1 MKYFLEWLLRLK
13 PGQLSGADSWSPRF
27 AAEYNNWIILGL
39 FVVFSALVVLTVVC
53 YLREGDTRRRT
64 KMTIAGIRIAVIVLI
79 LALLFQPGLVL
90 RYKKDL
96 YSTVVVLVDDS
107 LSMSLKD
114 RYADAP
120 LRSALSDK
128 LGIDQDEL
136 ASLSR
141 TEIVRRILTRQE
153 GPLAELA
160 KDHLLLLMRFS
171 TSQPGSGTE
180 EGKYTRTIGQIEV
193 IGDDSARQDSASDEI
208 IAAFKKGLSSGGY
221 ETNLASALRDAADR
235 LSGQRVAG
243 IVIVS
248 DGQPTGGS
256 DIDNRLSAARDYIRQ
271 RGIPVF
277 SVGVGDPVPPQ
288 NVAVVRLQGPTEVR
302 KGSAIE
308 MTAYLSNRN
317 CAGQTV
323 EIHLFS
329 KPAAGG
335 QKTPGTA
342 GVPWPDGWIDT
353 GVTKQVTLAGAVG
366 SDHSD
371 AQEVTLIVEKADEL
385 GEFSYKAEAFLIEK
399 PLDREFFTE
408 DNSATAKVRVSEE
421 KIKILLVSGDAG
433 WEFLYLRNLL
443 LRSPERY
450 AVSAWQQNA
459 ETRFNQEASS
469 DEMRLKQLPR
479 TRPELFKY
487 DAVILYDPAYTKEGF
502 DEQFVG
508 MLESFVSDHHGGLCY
523 IASNKHSDENLTRK
537 GSFKALSD
545 LLPVVLGQRSGHIAA
560 RIARDRPMAW
570 SLVPTALGLEHSAT
584 RLGRQAEE
592 TAIIWKILPGVYWT
606 HPVLSLKPLASALA
620 VSSDPTDR
628 LSGPDGEPTPLI
640 AIQYYGKG
648 RSLYFGFDESW
659 RWRAVEDGA
668 YYRKFW
674 TNVVDF
680 LSAGR
685 LQKKRII
692 ITTGADQFVVGENV
706 RIRVEAYDQDYKPL
720 DKEDL
725 QVDVVETATGA
736 VHAITLRRDAKKSA
750 RGHYETLV
758 TLKDVGVFELTAM
771 GDDPSYKGEVSGKTI
786 TVTLPKE
793 EFVHPEASP
802 AMLKTIASEER
813 FMPVH
818 DSDRLAGMIP
828 SGKITVFNDVPH
840 ELWDIPLAIILVV
853 LLLATELILRKKH
866 NMA

>member
-1 MKYFLEWLLRLK
+1 MKNFLEWLLRLK

-27 AAEYNNWIILGL
+27 AAEYNNWVILGL

-114 RYADAP
+114 RYADPDASG
-120 LRSALSDK
+120 LRSALADK
-128 LGIDQDEL
+128 LGINQDEL

-180 EGKYTRTIGQIEV
+180 EGKYTRMIGQIEV
-193 IGDDSARQDSASDEI
+193 AGEDFSQKTRQAAASDEI
-208 IAAFKKGLSSGGY
+208 VAAFKKGLSSGGY

-235 LSGQRVAG
+235 LSGQRVAA
-243 IVIVS
+243 IVMVS
-248 DGQPTGGS
+248 DGQPTTGS
-256 DIDNRLSAARDYIRQ
+256 ETDNRLSAARDYIRQ

-335 QKTPGTA
+335 QKTWT
-342 GVPWPDGWIDT
+342 DT
-353 GVTKQVTLAGAVG
+353 GVTKQVTLAGTVG
-366 SDHSD
+366 SDRSE
-371 AQEVTLIVEKADEL
+371 AQEVTLVVEKADEL
-385 GEFSYKAEAFLIEK
+385 GEFSYKAEAFLIEGQK
-399 PLDREFFTE
+399 PLDREFSTE

-450 AVSAWQQNA
+450 AISAWQQNA

-469 DEMRLKQLPR
+469 EEMRLKQLPR

-523 IASNKHSDENLTRK
+523 IASNKYSDENLAGK
-537 GSFKALSD
+537 GPFKSLSD
-545 LLPVVLGQRSGHIAA
+545 LLPVVLGQRSGYIAA
-560 RIARDRPMAW
+560 RTARDRPTAW
-570 SLVPTALGLEHSAT
+570 PLVPTALGLEHSAT

-592 TAIIWKILPGVYWT
+592 SATIWKILPGVYWT

-620 VSSDPTDR
+620 VSSDPSDR

-668 YYRKFW
+668 YYQKFW

-685 LQKKRII
+685 IQKKRII
-692 ITTGADQFVVGENV
+692 ITTGADQFTVGENV

-736 VHAITLRRDAKKSA
+736 VHAITLRRDAKKSVS
-750 RGHYETLV
+750 GHYEALV

-786 TVTLPKE
+786 MVTLPKE
-793 EFVHPEASP
+793 EFIHPEAAP

-813 FMPVH
+813 FMMVH
-818 DSDRLAGMIP
+818 DSDRLTGLIP
-828 SGKITVFNDVPH
+828 SGKMTVFNDVPH